1 MLFRSK
7 DDFQSVL
14 IEKPMKFS
22 NCLGRKLFV
31 FLYVALIFYCATV
44 WTQFSAF
51 GKNSPPATISSET
64 TSETENEKTTE
75 FKLEDLVSQQDH
87 FAFDYDLETARYGDS
102 IERILIQYFAEIES
116 PPPENLHLSI

>member
-44 WTQFSAF
+44 WTQCSVF
-51 GKNSPPATISSET
+51 GKNSPPTTISNET
-64 TSETENEKTTE
+64 TSEAEKEKTTE
-75 FKLEDLVSQQDH
+75 FQLDDLVSQQDH
-87 FAFDYDLETARYGDS
+87 FAFDYDLEAAHYGDS
-102 IERILIQYFAEIES
+102 IERILIQYFAEIEN